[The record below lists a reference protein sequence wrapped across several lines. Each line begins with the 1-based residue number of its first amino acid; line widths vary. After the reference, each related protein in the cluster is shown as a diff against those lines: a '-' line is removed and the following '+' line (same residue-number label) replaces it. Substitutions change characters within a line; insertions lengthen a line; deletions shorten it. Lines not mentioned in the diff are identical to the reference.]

1 MPCREAS
8 DWLRLAPAAGGRHKI
23 ALVRRLSGL
32 LGLLLFLAPVG
43 LRLAAAADDSA
54 ALRCAIAC
62 GHAMGAMRGAACCP
76 MSDAPDAGPA
86 FKSCSR
92 GADVAT
98 APLAFGPVLLAAIG
112 RLPAP
117 DGSRPLARGANA
129 APRSAFLRA
138 PDKVPLRVG

>member
-1 MPCREAS
+1 
-8 DWLRLAPAAGGRHKI
+8 
-23 ALVRRLSGL
+23 
-32 LGLLLFLAPVG
+32 
-43 LRLAAAADDSA
+43 
-54 ALRCAIAC
+54 
-62 GHAMGAMRGAACCP
+62 MRGAACCP

-98 APLAFGPVLLAAIG
+98 APLAFGPVLLAVIG

-117 DGSRPLARGANA
+117 DRSHPLARGADA

>member
-1 MPCREAS
+1 M
-8 DWLRLAPAAGGRHKI
+8 
-23 ALVRRLSGL
+23 RRLSGL
-32 LGLLLFLAPVG
+32 FGLLLFLAPVG
-43 LRLAAAADDSA
+43 LRLAAAADDA
-54 ALRCAIAC
+54 AAMRCAMAC
-62 GHAMGAMRGAACCP
+62 GHAMGATKGAACCP

-98 APLAFGPVLLAAIG
+98 APLASGPVLLAVIG

-117 DGSRPLARGANA
+117 DGSRLLARGANA
-129 APRSAFLRA
+129 AARSVFLRV